1 MGIAGSEMYCNQA
14 IMFFKHENNITNK
27 YLYYWLLLNNKKIE
41 KFANGGIG
49 KGGLNKTT
57 LANIRIPIPL
67 LELQEHI
74 VNEILKTES
83 ESFHYNIYENNL
95 KQELQVINETIKNLT
110 ENCIMDNELIIDNEI
125 NNEIDI
131 DNEFDNDSDNEIQE
145 NHSLI
150 I

>member
-125 NNEIDI
+125 DIDI
-131 DNEFDNDSDNEIQE
+131 DDEFEQEINNEIQE
-145 NHSLI
+145 NNTLI